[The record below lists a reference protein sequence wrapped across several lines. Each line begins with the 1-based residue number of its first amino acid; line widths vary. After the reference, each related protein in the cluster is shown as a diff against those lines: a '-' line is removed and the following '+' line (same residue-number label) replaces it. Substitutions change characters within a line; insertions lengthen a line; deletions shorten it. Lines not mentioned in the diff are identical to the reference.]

1 MLPPVIRKVNIFSK
15 ILLIVVNA
23 SVNRGA
29 TAVPADGRRV
39 LMSLAYAIDAETKL
53 TLNASMLARI
63 RSDIVSCRLMPNE
76 RLRMDALRQRYQ
88 VGGTPIR
95 EALMRLEAEGLVQ
108 LEQNKGFRVSAVSKE
123 SLLDLMRCRIEFETT
138 ALRWSIENGSV
149 EWEANLLGAFHR
161 LSRESKVDAD
171 DRKAISAKWSHHHRA
186 FHLALVAACGS
197 PTLLTIRG
205 GLFEQA
211 ERYVALSI
219 VSKAVHR
226 DDVDEHEQI
235 MRAALGRDI
244 ARALTLNRAH
254 IERTT
259 EKVLKS
265 LEPVQFTP
273 RVQSVGKRP
282 ARRPMRGV
290 PQHEA

>member
-1 MLPPVIRKVNIFSK
+1 
-15 ILLIVVNA
+15 
-23 SVNRGA
+23 
-29 TAVPADGRRV
+29 
-39 LMSLAYAIDAETKL
+39 MSLAYAIDAETKV

-63 RSDIVSCRLMPNE
+63 RSDIVSCRLLPTE
-76 RLRMDALRQRYQ
+76 RLRVETLRQRYQ

-108 LEQNKGFRVSAVSKE
+108 LEQNKGFKVSAVSKE
-123 SLLDLMRCRIEFETT
+123 SLLDLMRCRVELENT
-138 ALRWSIENGSV
+138 ALRWSIEHGRV
-149 EWEANLLGAFHR
+149 EWEADLLAAFHR
-161 LSRESKVDAD
+161 LSRERKTDARD
-171 DRKAISAKWSHHHRA
+171 QKSISAAWSNHHRA
-186 FHLALVAACGS
+186 FHLALVAACNS
-197 PTLLTIRG
+197 PTLLTIRS

-235 MRAALGRDI
+235 MRAALARDVV
-244 ARALTLNRAH
+244 RALKLSREH

-273 RVQSVGKRP
+273 AVRLAREKAVKR
-282 ARRPMRGV
+282 ATRGTT
-290 PQHEA
+290 